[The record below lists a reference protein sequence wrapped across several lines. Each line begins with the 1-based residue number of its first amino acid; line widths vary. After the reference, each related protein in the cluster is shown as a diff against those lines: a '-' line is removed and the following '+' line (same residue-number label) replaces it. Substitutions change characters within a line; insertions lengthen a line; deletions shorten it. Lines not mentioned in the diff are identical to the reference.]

1 MTNSM
6 ATDQARTFDLDT
18 MIAPMDPATFFSQY
32 WEKRPLVLSRETPG
46 YYSGLCSLAD
56 IDQILSSTDMRYPA
70 IRLIRNGPD
79 LPPEAYTHDLRSRRY
94 VFTGVCDTERV
105 LLEYQRGATILLQ
118 RFERSWGPLAH
129 LCRNLEARVCHP
141 VDANVYLTPASS
153 QGFTA
158 HYDAHDV
165 FILQIAGSKHWRLY
179 DAPLRLPM
187 ESQPYN
193 PAETRFGPCSHECD
207 VHPGDLIYLPR
218 GTGHEALTSD
228 TSSLHITIGVTPHT
242 WADVLVEAVQTVAR
256 QDDRFRESAPLA
268 LERTADTAA
277 LTALT
282 EHFAGLL
289 AAVSEKAGVH
299 GVLDLMT
306 ERFIATRRPL
316 LHGQLAQVDDLGHLG
331 LQTVVTRRPGV
342 IYRLSAAEHG
352 TTLAFHRKKITFPSH
367 MEPVLRYVA
376 TGHAVEV
383 GSIPDLEPLERLLF
397 AQRLLREGFLTIV
410 K

>member
-1 MTNSM
+1 M
-6 ATDQARTFDLDT
+6 ATDFARDQSRTFDLDT
-18 MIAPMDPATFFSQY
+18 MIAPMDAATFFSEY
-32 WEKRPLVLSRETPG
+32 WEKRPLVLSRETPD
-46 YYSGLCSLAD
+46 YYSGLCSPAG
-56 IDQILSSTDMRYPA
+56 IDEVLSSTDVRYPA

-105 LLEYQRGATILLQ
+105 WLEYQRGATILLQ

-141 VDANVYLTPASS
+141 VDANVYLTPPSS

-193 PAETRFGPCSHECD
+193 PAETSFGACSYEGD
-207 VHPGDLIYLPR
+207 IHPGDLIYLPR

-228 TSSLHITIGVTPHT
+228 TSSLHITIGITPHT

-256 QDDRFRESAPLA
+256 KDDRFRESAPLA
-268 LERTADTAA
+268 LERTADTASA
-277 LTALT
+277 VT

-289 AAVSEKAGVH
+289 ATLSEKAGVH
-299 GVLDLMT
+299 DVLELMT

-316 LHGQLAQVDDLGHLG
+316 LQGQLAQVDGLRDLSV
-331 LQTVVTRRPGV
+331 QTVVVRRPGV
-342 IYRLSAAEHG
+342 IHRLIAVENVV
-352 TTLAFHRKKITFPSH
+352 TLAFHRQKITFPPQ
-367 MEPVLRYVA
+367 MEPMLRYLA
-376 TGHAVEV
+376 TGDPVQV
-383 GSIPDLEPLERLLF
+383 GSIPGLGPLEQMLL
-397 AQRLLREGFLTIV
+397 AQRLVRAGFLTV
-410 K
+410 LR